1 MSALPTSGPNP
12 TGFGQNLID
21 TASGYYLGKE
31 AEEAARAAGQRGYD
45 LLSNVA
51 MDVEG
56 KAEFKPFTVAS
67 TTGGRAVTDPT
78 GGFTM
83 TLSPEE
89 QALQS
94 QLFGGAGSMFGQA
107 ITDPRQAQAALYEDI
122 RAVQRPEEERK
133 RLALEERMLSQ
144 GRMGLQ
150 SAAYGGSSPELLAQA
165 QAEQEAMLKAN
176 LGAREQIMGE
186 QKQAFDIGTGMF
198 SDAYKPQGEML
209 DALDVGR
216 NIATLPQGLQNTFM
230 GLYSK
235 LGQSGVEALLQ
246 GEEMA
251 SGYEAQMTKDLINNI
266 FGTGASTADGLWAS
280 LGGGD
285 APTPQWI
292 KDLGNKYLPE
302 WLGGSG
308 SSAPVIDEAYGVDG
322 RDLMPEYGDTDY
334 SNYA

>member
-1 MSALPTSGPNP
+1 MGAFEDFLQAGA
-12 TGFGQNLID
+12 GYYMGQEGIQGARD
-21 TASGYYLGKE
+21 IGQSGYDK
-31 AEEAARAAGQRGYD
+31 
-45 LLSNVA
+45 A
-51 MDVEG
+51 MALATDIEG
-56 KAEFKPFTVAS
+56 KAQFKPFTVAS
-67 TTGGRAVTDPT
+67 TTGGRAITDPT

-83 TLSPEE
+83 SLSPEE

-107 ITDPRQAQAALYEDI
+107 VTDPRQAQAALYEDM
-122 RAVQRPEEERK
+122 RAVQRPEEQRK

-235 LGQSGVEALLQ
+235 LGQSGVEALMQ
-246 GEEMA
+246 GEDMA
-251 SGYEAQMTKDLINNI
+251 SGYEAQMTRDLINNI

-285 APTPQWI
+285 SPTPQWI

-302 WLGGSG
+302 WLGGDPDEDVGTASQ
-308 SSAPVIDEAYGVDG
+308 VINN
-322 RDLMPEYGDTDY
+322 DY

>member
-31 AEEAARAAGQRGYD
+31 AEEAARAAGELGYN
-45 LLSNVA
+45 LLSGVA
-51 MDVEG
+51 ADVES

-67 TTGGRAVTDPT
+67 TTGGQAVTDST

-83 TLSPEE
+83 SLSPEE

-94 QLFGGAGSMFGQA
+94 QLFTGAGSMFGQA
-107 ITDPRQAQAALYEDI
+107 ITDPRQAQAALYEDL
-122 RAVQRPEEERK
+122 RAIQRPEEQRN

-144 GRMGLQ
+144 GRMGL
-150 SAAYGGSSPELLAQA
+150 SSDAYGGATPELLAQA
-165 QAEQEAMLKAN
+165 QAEQEAMLAAN
-176 LGAREQIMGE
+176 LGARKQVMGE

-198 SDAYKPQGEML
+198 SDAYRPQNQL
-209 DALDVGR
+209 LDVLGTGR
-216 NIATLPQGLQNTFM
+216 DIATIPANLRGTML
-230 GLYSK
+230 GLYSG
-235 LGQSGVEALLQ
+235 LGQSGVEALMQ

-251 SGYEAQMTKDLINNI
+251 GGYEAQMRKNMIDSV
-266 FGTGASTADGLWAS
+266 FGTGATSADGLWAS

-292 KDLGNKYLPE
+292 KDLGNEYLPE
-302 WLGGSG
+302 WLGGDPAEDVGTASQ
-308 SSAPVIDEAYGVDG
+308 VINN
-322 RDLMPEYGDTDY
+322 DY